1 MHFVRQKF
9 VTFISFFGLL
19 ISAPLHAA
27 DSIVP
32 AAPGISASAY
42 VLMDFNSGNLL
53 VKKNTQNKVEPA
65 SLTKIMTTYVV
76 FDELRRG
83 SIKLEDQVKISE
95 KAWRMGGSRMFI
107 EVNSYVS
114 VKELLHG
121 VIIQSGNDA
130 SVALAEHVAGSE
142 DAFANLMNKHAE
154 VLGMK
159 NTHFINST
167 GWPNKNHYTS
177 ANDLALLTRALI
189 KNFPKFYSW
198 FSTKSY
204 KYNNINQPNRNRLL
218 WIDDRVDGVKTG
230 HTESAGFC
238 LVASGK
244 KKDMRLISVVVGTK
258 SEKIRERASR
268 KLLNYGFRFYESFL
282 IYDAMKPM
290 TTMRI
295 YNGAEKEL
303 KLGVLKDLYVTAP
316 RGTRKDIKA
325 DMKIENLIQAPA
337 SKGQTFGTVNITLNK
352 NIIASRPL
360 VALEEIPEGG
370 LWRKLVDNI
379 ILLFE

>member
-1 MHFVRQKF
+1 
-9 VTFISFFGLL
+9 
-19 ISAPLHAA
+19 
-27 DSIVP
+27 
-32 AAPGISASAY
+32 
-42 VLMDFNSGNLL
+42 
-53 VKKNTQNKVEPA
+53 
-65 SLTKIMTTYVV
+65 
-76 FDELRRG
+76 
-83 SIKLEDQVKISE
+83 
-95 KAWRMGGSRMFI
+95 
-107 EVNSYVS
+107 
-114 VKELLHG
+114 
-121 VIIQSGNDA
+121 
-130 SVALAEHVAGSE
+130 
-142 DAFANLMNKHAE
+142 
-154 VLGMK
+154 MK